1 MEVKKSTKAD
11 LNKRT
16 VLFLQIGLILVLL
29 IAYFMVQWRSYDKAA
44 IVQEVYSNQ
53 PLDDLEIPI
62 TILPTPPPPVMPVT
76 PDEIKLIPDEV
87 DKEEDII
94 TSSEVDKEPIAA
106 VDDIKEIK
114 KEVKVET
121 YPFILI
127 EDVPIFPGCEN
138 LSNNEERK
146 DCMSKKISSFI
157 NKEFNT
163 EIGTQL
169 GLTGINRINIMFKI
183 DTNGDIVEV
192 QTRAPHP
199 KLEQEAQRVI
209 KALPK
214 MMPGK
219 QRGKPVNVQYSL
231 PIVFKV
237 QK

>member
-1 MEVKKSTKAD
+1 MEVKKTTKAD

-16 VLFLQIGLILVLL
+16 LLFLQIGLILVLL
-29 IAYFMVQWRSYDKAA
+29 IAYFILQWRSYYKAE
-44 IVQEVYSNQ
+44 IVQDVYSNQ

-62 TILPTPPPPVMPVT
+62 TVLPTPPPPVIPVA
-76 PDEIKLIPDEV
+76 PDEIKLIPDDV

-94 TSSEVDKEPIAA
+94 KSSEVDNEPIAA
-106 VDDIKEIK
+106 IDDIKEIK
-114 KEVKVET
+114 KDVKVET

-146 DCMSKKISSFI
+146 DCMSEKITKFI

-163 EIGTQL
+163 EIGNQL
-169 GLTGINRINIMFKI
+169 GLTGINRINVMFKI
-183 DTNGDIVEV
+183 DTNGDIVDV
-192 QTRAPHP
+192 QTRAPHQ

-219 QRGKPVNVQYSL
+219 QRGNPVNVQYSL

-237 QK
+237 QE